1 MRTTRWFLRLTLI
14 LAVLFV
20 GDAWEAAAQVVKLRG
35 VSLPLT
41 NYTPLLIAREK
52 GWFAEENLDVSWTNV
67 AQGAIAIEAVYG
79 GSAEFGASSIFEPL
93 VARGNGLD
101 IVYVAAQTRLVS
113 QPPDNTAMLVRVE
126 DNIRSAKDLAG
137 KTVSAGLINSVNYIH
152 THVWL
157 RKHGVDPK
165 TVKFLEVPFPQMNDA
180 LFQKR
185 IDAAFN
191 VEPFATFALKTGK
204 ARSIG
209 HPYQENFPGMDIA
222 HYIAK
227 ESWVR
232 ANLDTMRRF
241 KKVMDR
247 ATNHLNSISKEERDG
262 WIAKYTGMKPEIVAA
277 VNLPIFTTE
286 YNVESLR
293 KNLDLAV
300 EFKLIKQ
307 PFDVTTMIWKP

>member
-1 MRTTRWFLRLTLI
+1 MQAKRILLWWCVGLALLI
-14 LAVLFV
+14 AWSPGEAV
-20 GDAWEAAAQVVKLRG
+20 AQDKLR
-35 VSLPLT
+35 VVALPLT

-52 GWFAEENLDVSWTNV
+52 GWFAEAKLDVSWTNV
-67 AQGAIAIEAVYG
+67 AQGAVAIEAVYG
-79 GSAEFGASSIFEPL
+79 GSAEVGCSSIFEPL

-101 IVYVAAQTRLVS
+101 IVYVVAQTRLVS
-113 QPPDNTAMLVRVE
+113 KPPDNTYMLVRA
-126 DNIRSAKDLAG
+126 DDAIKGPKDLAG

-152 THVWL
+152 TFVWL
-157 RKHGVDPK
+157 RKYGVDPK
-165 TVKFLEVPFPQMNDA
+165 SVRFLEVPFPQMNDG

-209 HPYQENFPGMDIA
+209 HPYMETIPGMDIA

-227 ESWVR
+227 ESWVK
-232 ANLDTMRRF
+232 ANADTMRRF
-241 KKVMDR
+241 KTAMDR
-247 ATNHLNSISKEERDG
+247 ATIYLNNASKEERIS
-262 WIAKYTGMKPEIVAA
+262 WISKYTGMKPEIVTS
-277 VNLPIFTTE
+277 VNLPLFVTDF
-286 YNVESLR
+286 YVDSLR
-293 KNLDLAV
+293 KNLELAV